1 MCKQSDRPQ
10 AFNEKV
16 GEETTRSESS
26 ETMFQMWQNVSFGGR
41 VSLQGCSMPILSQ
54 RWTHHEQLFR
64 RKHSTRK
71 WEKKPPAQNRQKPC
85 FRCGKTSHSADEC
98 HYKDAQCRYCH
109 KDGHIMSNCFAK
121 QKAEKGKRNRTH
133 QLTAPIQH
141 LAYSNV
147 LWTRS

>member
-1 MCKQSDRPQ
+1 MT
-10 AFNEKV
+10 A
-16 GEETTRSESS
+16 
-26 ETMFQMWQNVSFGGR
+26 
-41 VSLQGCSMPILSQ
+41 
-54 RWTHHEQLFR
+54 

-85 FRCGKTSHSADEC
+85 FRCDKTLHSADEC

-133 QLTAPIQH
+133 QLTAPIQDCVPSENTGATSRSDRYPNTSRWEDASGGSRYRCH
-141 LAYSNV
+141 SLDHQRRNVAQTLAK
-147 LWTRS
+147 LGTA